1 MAPMHIGILA
11 KRIGIAPSA
20 IRYYEKAGLLPA
32 PARRSGRRQYG
43 LETLGRLRII
53 QVARQA
59 GFSIKETKTF
69 LSGFSAT
76 TRPAAR
82 WHLLAERK
90 LAEFAT
96 SIARIER
103 MKAVL
108 ESAFNCECLKI
119 EDCERVI
126 LEVRDRTPA
135 EPLTAGQ
142 RCRK

>member
-1 MAPMHIGILA
+1 MTSMHIGTVAQRAGLN
-11 KRIGIAPSA
+11 PSA
-20 IRYYEKAGLLPA
+20 IRYYERSGLLPE

-53 QVARQA
+53 RVAREA
-59 GFSIKETKTF
+59 GFSIEETRLF

-82 WHLLAERK
+82 WRSLAERK
-90 LAEFAT
+90 LAELET

-108 ESAFNCECLKI
+108 ESSFKCHCLRI
-119 EDCERVI
+119 EDCERAI
-126 LEVRDRTPA
+126 LKVRDGASADRSLARPR
-135 EPLTAGQ
+135 PQ
-142 RCRK
+142 